1 MEFEYITYR
10 TRDGNFHRPAIDV
23 TFSYRTRRFVY
34 RQALVDTG
42 SDYVLLPLSI
52 AEELGAEPDFDSVAE
67 VNCACGNAVKTYE
80 SRYPLEII
88 VNKKGFK
95 PRKWSTHV
103 RFVQGDTV
111 VLLGH
116 RGFLDRF
123 DATFFSGR
131 RMLRLSEKGK
141 TILPFLEQE
150 PDFYSRD
157 DLRRGA

>member
-23 TFSYRTRRFVY
+23 TFTYRSQRFVY

-67 VNCACGNAVKTYE
+67 VNCACGNGVKTYE
-80 SRYPLEII
+80 SRYPLEIGI
-88 VNKKGFK
+88 EHVGFP
-95 PRKWSTHV
+95 PRRWQTHV
-103 RFVQGDTV
+103 RFIQGEAA

-131 RMLRLSEKGK
+131 KMLGLAEKNV
-141 TILPFLEQE
+141 
-150 PDFYSRD
+150 R
-157 DLRRGA
+157 A